1 MKAMEAALLF
11 FNIVFLLYKHFL
23 YCCCHCPPIQQSQ
36 PKQYFC
42 LVHHQHSEA
51 LFSSHSL
58 YSLTH
63 LSLTSD
69 LENLH
74 YEFRKWCCFCTHN
87 PRLPFFSK
95 SYWMFNVDQNSG
107 HKQPWNVT
115 IKITDTPHLLSLP
128 SLTTLLLLSPSLTKH
143 LCTDLGLMVNGAL
156 MIQSLH
162 DRLPST
168 ALGLWLPP
176 LGFLVLATASWS
188 PLFFIFAADCFSVL
202 CPFSFLSHHFP

>member
-1 MKAMEAALLF
+1 MEAALLF
-11 FNIVFLLYKHFL
+11 FNIVFLLHKHFL

-42 LVHHQHSEA
+42 LAHHQHSAA

-58 YSLTH
+58 YPLTH

-74 YEFRKWCCFCTHN
+74 YEFRKWRCFCTHD

-95 SYWMFNVDQNSG
+95 FYWMFNVDQNSG

-115 IKITDTPHLLSLP
+115 IKITEKPYLLLLP
-128 SLTTLLLLSPSLTKH
+128 SLAILLLLIPSLTKH
-143 LCTDLGLMVNGAL
+143 LCTDLGLMASGAL

-162 DRLPST
+162 DRLPPN
-168 ALGLWLPP
+168 ALGLWPPP

-188 PLFFIFAADCFSVL
+188 SLLFILAADCFSVL